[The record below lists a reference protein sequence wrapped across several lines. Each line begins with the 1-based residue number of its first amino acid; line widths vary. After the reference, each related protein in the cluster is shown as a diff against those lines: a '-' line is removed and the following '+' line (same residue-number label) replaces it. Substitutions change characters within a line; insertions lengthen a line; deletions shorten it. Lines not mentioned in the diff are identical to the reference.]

1 VNTILEHL
9 TGMNTMTDQVIAMDF
24 LISAKTGIKTYAVA
38 LTESATPEI
47 KTVLAKQL
55 EEAVL
60 THETIATYMMQKGY
74 YHPYDPNEQIKLDL
88 TNMQNALNIPS

>member
-1 VNTILEHL
+1 MNTILEHL

-24 LISAKTGIKTYAVA
+24 LIAAKTGIKTYAVA

-47 KTVLAKQL
+47 KTVLAKHL

-60 THETIATYMMQKGY
+60 THETIANYMMQKGY
-74 YHPYDPNEQIKLDL
+74 YHPYDPNQQIQLDL

>member
-1 VNTILEHL
+1 MNTILEHL

-47 KTVLAKQL
+47 KTVLSKQL